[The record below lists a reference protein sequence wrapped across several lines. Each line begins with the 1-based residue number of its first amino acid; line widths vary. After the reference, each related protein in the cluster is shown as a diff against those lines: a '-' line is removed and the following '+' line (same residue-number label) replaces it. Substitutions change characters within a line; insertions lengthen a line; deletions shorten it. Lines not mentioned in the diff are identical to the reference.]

1 MEIKTCYIDRWIAG
15 VLVLLAAWEA
25 AVPAA
30 AIKASSSSHTS
41 QRSGNQDGAAAT
53 KHIWPTLENSQ
64 LLNFEGDLS
73 IIAKEI
79 HPRCVHIID
88 I

>member
-1 MEIKTCYIDRWIAG
+1 MLDRWIAG

-41 QRSGNQDGAAAT
+41 QRSENQDGAAAT
-53 KHIWPTLENSQ
+53 KHIWPAMENSQ
-64 LLNFEGDLS
+64 LYMR
-73 IIAKEI
+73 EI
-79 HPRCVHIID
+79 
-88 I
+88 